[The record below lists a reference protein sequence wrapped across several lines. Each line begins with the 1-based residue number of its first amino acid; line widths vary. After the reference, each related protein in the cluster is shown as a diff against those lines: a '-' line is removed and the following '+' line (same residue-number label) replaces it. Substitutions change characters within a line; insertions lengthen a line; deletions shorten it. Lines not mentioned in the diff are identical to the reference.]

1 MNESDLDD
9 ILDEA
14 LELYFAEHNTQN
26 INPEHQPRKFTHAF
40 GTWYWA
46 ELQKQKRLPVVAEEE
61 NNDAADKV

>member
-1 MNESDLDD
+1 MN
-9 ILDEA
+9 LDEA

-46 ELQKQKRLPVVAEEE
+46 ELQKQKRLPVVAEEGDE
-61 NNDAADKV
+61 KDHDAADKV